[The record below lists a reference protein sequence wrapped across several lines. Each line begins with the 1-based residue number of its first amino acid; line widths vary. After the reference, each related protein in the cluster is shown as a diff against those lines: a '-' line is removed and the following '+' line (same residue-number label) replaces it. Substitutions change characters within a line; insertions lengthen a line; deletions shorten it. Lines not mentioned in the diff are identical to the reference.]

1 MNLNVITLPNGIEW
15 AIATRAKDNTLA
27 TMHLYKLAN
36 TPATE
41 QVPSRYRRKFRLFQQ
56 TMRDYGVLDNPSVF
70 INPEYFLTGHKLF
83 SISLLGEYCELIDLG
98 KVGLHDEN
106 TINDYDYKSIE
117 EYKLQQ

>member
-1 MNLNVITLPNGIEW
+1 
-15 AIATRAKDNTLA
+15 
-27 TMHLYKLAN
+27 MHLYKLAN

-70 INPEYFLTGHKLF
+70 INPEYFLMGYKLF

-117 EYKLQQ
+117 EYKIQQWYNDAWLFW